1 MKKSTLLLV
10 SIGSGIL
17 TGGLLAL
24 AFPSGAWLRSWLA
37 YGAVCVPACAALAL
51 AWRGSGAGRGLAWML
66 LLAFG
71 LRVATGALLQAALP
85 LHGNGS
91 KPELNGYLFYDAYA
105 RDQAAW
111 TLAQS
116 DQPLSAA
123 FGGQYADDDQYG
135 GLLALSALAYR
146 LLSPDAVRPLLTVL
160 LGAFVYALGLPF
172 LVAAIRLRW
181 GAFAS
186 SVAGWIYVL
195 YPQSVLLG
203 AAQMREPFLM
213 GALALATWAVVRLP
227 ERKWTAAGVLAASLA
242 GAALVSWRIA
252 LAGGGVLLVWL
263 ALDQLKR
270 VEPRVQRWS
279 WVALLL
285 AAGALIA
292 FALREWLSASG
303 AWDIKLLQEGSGM
316 VDKRLGELPE
326 ALRLPFIL
334 AYGVAQPVLPAAV
347 ADVTIPLR
355 QAISILW
362 AVGWYALAP
371 LLLFALFAVWRA
383 RPTAERLVLVWLAL
397 AALLW
402 TLLSALRGGGDQW
415 DNPRYRTIFLPW
427 MGLLAGWAWQWAR
440 ERGNP
445 WLGRVYALAAV
456 FIGGFMLW
464 YLGRYAGWF
473 GGLPFWNVVVGV
485 VLISAAI
492 VAAGWWRDRSLT
504 RRREK
509 L

>member
-1 MKKSTLLLV
+1 
-10 SIGSGIL
+10 
-17 TGGLLAL
+17 
-24 AFPSGAWLRSWLA
+24 
-37 YGAVCVPACAALAL
+37 
-51 AWRGSGAGRGLAWML
+51 
-66 LLAFG
+66 
-71 LRVATGALLQAALP
+71 
-85 LHGNGS
+85 
-91 KPELNGYLFYDAYA
+91 
-105 RDQAAW
+105 
-111 TLAQS
+111 
-116 DQPLSAA
+116 
-123 FGGQYADDDQYG
+123 
-135 GLLALSALAYR
+135 
-146 LLSPDAVRPLLTVL
+146 
-160 LGAFVYALGLPF
+160 
-172 LVAAIRLRW
+172 
-181 GAFAS
+181 
-186 SVAGWIYVL
+186 
-195 YPQSVLLG
+195 
-203 AAQMREPFLM
+203 
-213 GALALATWAVVRLP
+213 
-227 ERKWTAAGVLAASLA
+227 
-242 GAALVSWRIA
+242 
-252 LAGGGVLLVWL
+252 
-263 ALDQLKR
+263 
-270 VEPRVQRWS
+270 
-279 WVALLL
+279 
-285 AAGALIA
+285 
-292 FALREWLSASG
+292 
-303 AWDIKLLQEGSGM
+303 M

-326 ALRLPFIL
+326 VLRLPFVL